1 MASGNTFLS
10 LSATGI
16 KQLLSAISAFTGNA
30 NEIVATDGSGLLDS
44 SLFPPGIAAKTVQAT
59 AVGTCPAGTFVDF
72 FDNTG
77 TPSVRVADDTLGIP
91 ANGFVL
97 TAIPDTTIGTV
108 FLSGSNTAVAGLTA
122 GQKYF
127 LAAAGGLD
135 QAPNVTTNGD
145 VVQLIGTAV
154 SATEIC
160 FARPDDWCLINI

>member
-10 LSATGI
+10 LTAAGV

-30 NEIVATDGSGLLDS
+30 NEIVATDGSGFIDPSLL
-44 SLFPPGIAAKTVQAT
+44 PPGIAAKTVSAT
-59 AVGTCPAGTFVDF
+59 AVGTVTAGAFVEF
-72 FDNTG
+72 FDNAG
-77 TPSVRVADDTLGIP
+77 TPSVRLADDSLGIP

-97 TAIPDTTIGTV
+97 TAIPDTTVGTV
-108 FLSGSNTAVAGLTA
+108 FLSGSNTAVTGLTA
-122 GQKYF
+122 GEKYF
-127 LAAAGGLD
+127 LAAAGGVD

-160 FARPDDWCLINI
+160 FARSDDWCLINI